1 MKAGAGKA
9 EIRIPDELFPL
20 EKFSVVH
27 DPLFIRVLLLEA
39 GASFA
44 LVSVEMT
51 SLRDYAVEE
60 MRNTVAELTGLT
72 KQQIWIC
79 VTHTFSAPHTRS
91 QNALARGGAE
101 LRVKNQGLS
110 NAINRALTEALAQA
124 KDTLQPVTVGYGI
137 GSCQVNVSRDV
148 ETPQG
153 WWPGQNKQGFSDHT
167 LPVIRFDS
175 IEAKKPLAILYN
187 YDVQSSI
194 IDGSK
199 LADGTCPITGDLAGA
214 ASRFVENAYGPDTT
228 AIFLLGAAGDQSPRE
243 QAKRSVLT
251 ESGDFETTDLGEQGF
266 SLCQVLGNELGSQVV
281 EISRQLQT
289 RESDAAI
296 QFVSASCLCPGQ
308 KIMEP
313 RPSHPVT
320 EYDFEPQ
327 DNRESKAELVLLGD
341 IALIGVKPELSSYTA
356 HVLRAQ
362 SSHPLTMVGTM
373 VNGGDK
379 YMPEASAYD
388 RITYE
393 AMNSAYGKGAAE
405 AFADCILRHIKEQGN
420 KIAVEKP
427 NCETAV

>member
-9 EIRIPDELFPL
+9 EIRIPEGLFPL
-20 EKFSVVH
+20 EKFGAVH
-27 DPLFIRVLLLEA
+27 DPLYIRVLLLES

-60 MRNTVAELTGLT
+60 MRNTVTELTGLT
-72 KQQIWIC
+72 DQQIWIC

-101 LRVKNQGLS
+101 LRAKNQGLS
-110 NAINRALTEALAQA
+110 NAINLALREALTQA
-124 KDTLQPVTVGYGI
+124 KATLQPAAVGYGT

-148 ETPQG
+148 ETAQG
-153 WWPGQNKQGFSDHT
+153 WWLGQNEQGYSDHT
-167 LPVIRFDS
+167 LSVVRFDS
-175 IEAKKPLAILYN
+175 VATDKTLAVLFN

-194 IDGSK
+194 MDGSK
-199 LADGTCPITGDLAGA
+199 LADGTCLVTGDLAGN
-214 ASRFVENAYGPDTT
+214 ASSFVENAYGPDTT
-228 AIFLLGAAGDQSPRE
+228 AIFLLGAAGDQAPRE

-251 ESGDFETTDLGEQGF
+251 ESGAFETVDLGEQGF
-266 SLCQVLGNELGSQVV
+266 SLCQTLGNELGSQVV
-281 EISRQLQT
+281 QVSQQIPT
-289 RESDAAI
+289 RKSDAVI
-296 QFVSASCLCPGQ
+296 QFVPAACLCPGQ
-308 KIMEP
+308 KIMDP

-320 EYDFEPQ
+320 QYTFEAQ
-327 DNRESKAELVLLGD
+327 GQRESKAELVLLGD

-356 HVLRAQ
+356 HMLREQ

-405 AFADCILRHIKEQGN
+405 TFAESILRHLEKNTGKE
-420 KIAVEKP
+420 
-427 NCETAV
+427 ETP